1 MDRAGSIDSLFRLLF
16 VKVMFIAAISRLK
29 LSEDSISTRILALA
43 AFLSIYDYLLTLGDE
58 ALLVWPSPWG
68 VGKIFFFLTRYPAL
82 LDTVG
87 LDYRLF
93 AFSLPQQTCTIL
105 ASISGVIMTVRV
117 WAMWDRSKR
126 LAIFLGVVIVI
137 VVALSTVMFA
147 KFASNYRYIDPSTAT
162 IPPMRGCHPEHGNN
176 LSFVSFTALLG
187 FELLMFA
194 LTIIKALPE
203 REMFICIQYLEV
215 GIEAAT
221 KCERMAGR
229 TVIGWKGEKRPQ
241 VHASQ
246 HLLPA

>member
-1 MDRAGSIDSLFRLLF
+1 MDHAGSIDSLTRLLF
-16 VKVMFIAAISRLK
+16 VKYTNIGSG
-29 LSEDSISTRILALA
+29 SIL
-43 AFLSIYDYLLTLGDE
+43 IYDYLLTLGDE

-126 LAIFLGVVIVI
+126 LARFLGVVIVI

-203 REMFICIQYLEV
+203 LMKKNKPTGFLRRLYWDGKLYHSIM
-215 GIEAAT
+215 G
-221 KCERMAGR
+221 
-229 TVIGWKGEKRPQ
+229 
-241 VHASQ
+241 
-246 HLLPA
+246 